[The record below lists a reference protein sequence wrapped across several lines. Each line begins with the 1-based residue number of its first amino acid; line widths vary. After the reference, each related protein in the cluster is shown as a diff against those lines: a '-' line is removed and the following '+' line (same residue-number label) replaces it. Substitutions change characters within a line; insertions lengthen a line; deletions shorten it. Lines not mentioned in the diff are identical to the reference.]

1 MKRKEFINKC
11 STCGAVTLFALLS
24 PDKIYAKEK
33 STKEDDS
40 DGEPINK
47 KQVREL

>member
-11 STCGAVTLFALLS
+11 SACGTVSLFALFS
-24 PDKIYAKEK
+24 PDKVYAQEK
-33 STKEDDS
+33 SVKKDDS

-47 KQVREL
+47 IR